1 MAAKITRLPQS
12 ASPTIDEVFEE
23 FLAEQRGRLKPRT
36 LSRYEEVLNLLRH
49 HLNGYAYESL
59 SKAEAAI
66 FDRYYNA
73 KGGEHREFC
82 QLFGPEKIVESL
94 GGFLGHFMIRKV
106 LAGEDLKRAA
116 GTVTKRLRSCFRRGG
131 TSAAPSAASAGS
143 GGLSK

>member
-36 LSRYEEVLNLLRH
+36 LSRCEEVLNLLRH

-94 GGFLGHFMIRKV
+94 GGFLPR
-106 LAGEDLKRAA
+106 R
-116 GTVTKRLRSCFRRGG
+116 RSCFRRGG
-131 TSAAPSAASAGS
+131 TSAAPSAASTGS